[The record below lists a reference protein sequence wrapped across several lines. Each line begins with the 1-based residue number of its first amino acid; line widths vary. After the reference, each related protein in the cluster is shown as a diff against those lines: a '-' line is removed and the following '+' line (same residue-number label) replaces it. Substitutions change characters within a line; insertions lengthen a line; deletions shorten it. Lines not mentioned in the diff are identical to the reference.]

1 MRWRFASV
9 EGGKLSEEVR
19 LLRMVVRI
27 KWAEQANEWR
37 R

>member
-9 EGGKLSEEVR
+9 EGDKPSEEVR

-27 KWAEQANEWR
+27 EWAEQVKECR